1 MVQVSKL
8 VRPCVPISALRR
20 YQKQRISATPRRP
33 SCRESCTTKS
43 TLPSQYLFTSSNPMP
58 SPAAMTII
66 ANRSMAFR
74 AVSAWMTDA
83 ATRAE
88 YRTEIGQEFT
98 AYFDEAQAYLR
109 CLDAARAAV
118 SEEINRVIPDY
129 QSLGP
134 EPDG

>member
-1 MVQVSKL
+1 MPLFFSRRAYLAATRLTMPVCGAAQTVTVL
-8 VRPCVPISALRR
+8 DCLPPVP
-20 YQKQRISATPRRP
+20 
-33 SCRESCTTKS
+33 
-43 TLPSQYLFTSSNPMP
+43 
-58 SPAAMTII
+58 PAP
-66 ANRSMAFR
+66 
-74 AVSAWMTDA
+74 VTDA

-98 AYFDEAQAYLR
+98 ANFDEAQAYLR

>member
-1 MVQVSKL
+1 MPLLTARCTRL
-8 VRPCVPISALRR
+8 VVVTLLAMPIGGVA
-20 YQKQRISATPRRP
+20 KSATALD
-33 SCRESCTTKS
+33 C
-43 TLPSQYLFTSSNPMP
+43 LPPIP
-58 SPAAMTII
+58 PAP
-66 ANRSMAFR
+66 
-74 AVSAWMTDA
+74 VTDA

-88 YRTEIGQEFT
+88 YRTEIGQELT

>member
-1 MVQVSKL
+1 MPTLLSRSARLVVATLLTKL
-8 VRPCVPISALRR
+8 VCGVA
-20 YQKQRISATPRRP
+20 QGATPLD
-33 SCRESCTTKS
+33 C
-43 TLPSQYLFTSSNPMP
+43 LPPIP
-58 SPAAMTII
+58 PAP
-66 ANRSMAFR
+66 
-74 AVSAWMTDA
+74 VTDA

-109 CLDAARAAV
+109 CLDAARAEV
-118 SEEINRVIPDY
+118 SEEINRAIRDY

>member
-1 MVQVSKL
+1 MIL
-8 VRPCVPISALRR
+8 RLPRPTRFVFAALLTMPVCGASLATTALDCLPPVP
-20 YQKQRISATPRRP
+20 
-33 SCRESCTTKS
+33 
-43 TLPSQYLFTSSNPMP
+43 
-58 SPAAMTII
+58 PAP
-66 ANRSMAFR
+66 
-74 AVSAWMTDA
+74 VTDA

-109 CLDAARAAV
+109 CLDAARAEV
-118 SEEINRVIPDY
+118 SEEINRAIRDY

>member
-1 MVQVSKL
+1 MPLLTARCTRL
-8 VRPCVPISALRR
+8 VVVTLLAMPIGGVA
-20 YQKQRISATPRRP
+20 KSATALD
-33 SCRESCTTKS
+33 C
-43 TLPSQYLFTSSNPMP
+43 LPPIP
-58 SPAAMTII
+58 PAP
-66 ANRSMAFR
+66 
-74 AVSAWMTDA
+74 VTDA

-88 YRTEIGQEFT
+88 YRTEIGQELT

-118 SEEINRVIPDY
+118 SEEINRVIRDY